1 MRGIFLAGVAA
12 LSFAAGC
19 TDRQRS
25 TNSTLTRRQ
34 QDSILGESRLPGAQ
48 GVRKALAI
56 VDSAAA
62 REARLESIDRGQP

>member
-19 TDRQRS
+19 TDRHRS
-25 TNSTLTRRQ
+25 TGSTLTRRQ

-48 GVRKALAI
+48 GVRNALAI

-62 REARLESIDRGQP
+62 REARLESINRGQP